1 MGGRSDA
8 PDALAGSS
16 RADISAAAGPGS
28 PPFPVA
34 PAAMSVL
41 DTLWQAG
48 HGAYLVGGSVRDA
61 LLGLPVSDWDVA
73 TDARPERI
81 LGIFPGSSYQNRF
94 GTVLARGIEVTT
106 FRRDHRYADH
116 RRPDSVTFSSDVFED
131 LARRDL
137 TINAIAWGR
146 RGPDGAARL
155 VDPADGQGDLD
166 AGLVRAVGDP
176 GRRFE
181 EDALRLLRAVRIAA
195 RLDFTIEPMTLE
207 AMRLHAADIAWVS
220 EERIGAEVRR
230 MLVAQPPSRAIR
242 LMHEAGILATTLSEL
257 DELAGADLERSLTT
271 LDAVTREATR
281 ETTGL
286 QREERESERLAL
298 AALLEPLGP
307 AGARTVLER
316 LRVGGRDV
324 DAVVALMGAAASA
337 YDPTWSDADVR
348 RYMGRVPAQLLD
360 DLLTLR
366 AARASDET
374 GRTLESQLRS
384 RIEAQR
390 AAAAPLSLADLAID
404 GSDLREML
412 GVPEGPAIGTILVR
426 LLADVIDEPALNT
439 RTTLLTR
446 ASLHLDEL
454 IQAGRSEASPGS
466 GEPSH
471 GTGAAA
477 RGSADP
483 PIR

>member
-1 MGGRSDA
+1 
-8 PDALAGSS
+8 
-16 RADISAAAGPGS
+16 
-28 PPFPVA
+28 
-34 PAAMSVL
+34 MSVL
-41 DTLWQAG
+41 DTLWRAG
-48 HGAYLVGGSVRDA
+48 YGAYLVGGSVRDA

-81 LGIFPGSSYQNRF
+81 LRIFPGSSYQNRF

-116 RRPDSVTFSSDVFED
+116 RRPDSVTFSSDIFED

-146 RGPDGAARL
+146 RGPEGPARL
-155 VDPADGQGDLD
+155 VDPADGRGDLE

-207 AMRLHAADIAWVS
+207 AMRAHADDIAWVS

-230 MLVAQPPSRAIR
+230 MLVAPPPSRAIR
-242 LMHEAGILATTLSEL
+242 LMREAGILATTLPEL

-271 LDAVTREATR
+271 LDAV
-281 ETTGL
+281 G
-286 QREERESERLAL
+286 REEQGAARVERDAERLAL

-307 AGARTVLER
+307 AGARTVLAR
-316 LRVGGRDV
+316 LRVGGRDA
-324 DAVVALMGAAASA
+324 DAVMALIGAAAPA
-337 YDPTWSDADVR
+337 YDPAWSDADVR
-348 RYMGRVPAQLLD
+348 RYMGSVPAELLD
-360 DLLTLR
+360 DLLSLR
-366 AARASDET
+366 AARAADET
-374 GRTLESQLRS
+374 GRALEAQLRS

-390 AAAAPLSLADLAID
+390 AIAAPLSLADLAID

-412 GVPEGPAIGTILVR
+412 GVPEGPAIGTILER

-454 IQAGRSEASPGS
+454 IQAGRSEASHGS
-466 GEPSH
+466 GE
-471 GTGAAA
+471 AV

>member
-1 MGGRSDA
+1 M
-8 PDALAGSS
+8 
-16 RADISAAAGPGS
+16 AGPGA

-41 DTLWQAG
+41 DALWQAG
-48 HGAYLVGGSVRDA
+48 YGAYLVGGSVRDA
-61 LLGLPVSDWDVA
+61 LLSLPVSDWDVA

-81 LGIFPGSSYQNRF
+81 LRIFPGSNYQNRF

-116 RRPDSVTFSSDVFED
+116 RRPDSVTFSSDIFED

-155 VDPADGQGDLD
+155 VDPADGQGDLE

-207 AMRLHAADIAWVS
+207 AMRAHAADIAWVS

-242 LMHEAGILATTLSEL
+242 LMRQAGILATTLPEL
-257 DELAGADLERSLTT
+257 DELAGADLERALTT
-271 LDAVTREATR
+271 LDAVGREEPGVA
-281 ETTGL
+281 
-286 QREERESERLAL
+286 REERDAERLAL
-298 AALLEPLGP
+298 TALLEPLGP
-307 AGARTVLER
+307 AGARTVLGR
-316 LRVGGRDV
+316 LRVGGRDA
-324 DAVVALMGAAASA
+324 DAVVALIEAAAPA
-337 YDPTWSDADVR
+337 YDAAWSDADVR
-348 RYMGRVPAQLLD
+348 RYMGSVPAQLLD
-360 DLLTLR
+360 DLLSLR
-366 AARASDET
+366 AAGASDAT
-374 GRTLESQLRS
+374 GRTLESQLRT
-384 RIEAQR
+384 RIAAQH
-390 AAAAPLSLADLAID
+390 ATAAPLSLADLAID
-404 GSDLREML
+404 GRDLREML
-412 GVPEGPAIGTILVR
+412 GIPEGPAIGTILER
-426 LLADVIDEPALNT
+426 LLDDVIDEPALNT

-446 ASLHLDEL
+446 ASLRLDEL
-454 IQAGRSEASPGS
+454 IQAGRSEASHGPGDA
-466 GEPSH
+466 G
-471 GTGAAA
+471 

>member
-1 MGGRSDA
+1 
-8 PDALAGSS
+8 
-16 RADISAAAGPGS
+16 
-28 PPFPVA
+28 
-34 PAAMSVL
+34 MSVL
-41 DTLWQAG
+41 DSLWQAG

-116 RRPDSVTFSSDVFED
+116 RRPDSVTFSSDIFED
-131 LARRDL
+131 LARRDF

-155 VDPADGQGDLD
+155 VDPADGQGDL
-166 AGLVRAVGDP
+166 AAKLVRAVGDP

-207 AMRLHAADIAWVS
+207 AMRAHAADIAWVS

-230 MLVAQPPSRAIR
+230 MLVARPPSRAIR
-242 LMHEAGILATTLSEL
+242 HMREAGILATTLPEL
-257 DELAGADLERSLTT
+257 DGLAGADLERALAT
-271 LDAVTREATR
+271 LDAIGRDGPGSA
-281 ETTGL
+281 
-286 QREERESERLAL
+286 REERDAERLAL

-307 AGARTVLER
+307 AGAGTVLGR
-316 LRVGGRDV
+316 LRVGGRDA
-324 DAVVALMGAAASA
+324 DAIVALIGAAASA
-337 YDPTWSDADVR
+337 YDPAWSDADVR
-348 RYMGRVPAQLLD
+348 RYMGGVPVQLLD

-374 GRTLESQLRS
+374 GRLHESQLRS

-404 GSDLREML
+404 GDDLRELL
-412 GVPEGPAIGTILVR
+412 GIPEGPAIGTILEH
-426 LLADVIDEPALNT
+426 LLTDVIDEPALNT

-454 IQAGRSEASPGS
+454 IRVGRSEDPPGPGGS
-466 GEPSH
+466 SR
-471 GTGAAA
+471 GTGDAA
-477 RGSADP
+477 RGSDHP